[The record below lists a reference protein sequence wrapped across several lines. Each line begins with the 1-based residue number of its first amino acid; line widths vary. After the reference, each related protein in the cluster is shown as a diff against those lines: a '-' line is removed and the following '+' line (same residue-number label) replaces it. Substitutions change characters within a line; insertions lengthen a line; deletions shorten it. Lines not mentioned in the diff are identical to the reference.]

1 MLRGCRQLL
10 EGQIQLDII
19 YIRMHTSQVV
29 FNDVEDPSYIHDR

>member
-19 YIRMHTSQVV
+19 CIRMDTSQVV
-29 FNDVEDPSYIHDR
+29 LNDVEDPSYLHDR